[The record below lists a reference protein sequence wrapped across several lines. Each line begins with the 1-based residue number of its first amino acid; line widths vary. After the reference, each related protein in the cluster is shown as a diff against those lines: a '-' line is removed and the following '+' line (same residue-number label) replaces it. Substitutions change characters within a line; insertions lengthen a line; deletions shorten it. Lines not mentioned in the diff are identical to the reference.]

1 MNLLD
6 LVRRGPARPHLVTA
20 AYHTPNG
27 PLHLGHI
34 GGPFLSADVVARHL
48 ETLGHPVAR
57 ISATDSHESYILMTA
72 RRASLA
78 PETVATRYHDS
89 ALDALTGLG
98 MRQDAWPDMH
108 RDPYRAVYHER
119 SHAAVADL
127 ERRGRLVRESEKL
140 LHATATGRGLVGA
153 FVHGRCPACGS
164 GAAGSSCESC
174 GLWFGPADLLDA
186 RPVLAEDGPAELRT
200 VNSVFLPGDPRYF
213 SGEEA
218 ARRFPPGY
226 ADLLEEYVA
235 HNGRRIR
242 LNHPLGWG
250 VPWRGGAA
258 NDVHLSYGTG
268 TYAAFSVLRDLYREA
283 DPAGRDAFARDT
295 DVVTVATGG
304 YDATLPWMFVLAFM
318 DDDTDWQPHQ
328 HHIMNRFL
336 LLNGAKF
343 STSRGHVIWAH
354 DYLAAGLPVDP
365 LRGYLASLSDA
376 GRESDF
382 RTAEFADWT
391 SRVLAG
397 RWDPAVR
404 RALRDGTGDTAP
416 VPHSFTAEAVAALT
430 ATADA
435 LRPPTT
441 SPRAALAVLDD
452 WVARADRGL
461 APGEHATWLAVLAVL
476 AQPLMPSFAGAL
488 WKALGAEGSPT
499 LAGPLPGRV
508 TAPGAYEGLPAVSRA
523 AVEAL
528 LPRQEATG

>member
-1 MNLLD
+1 MHLLD
-6 LVRRGPARPHLVTA
+6 PVRRGPARPHLVTA

-57 ISATDSHESYILMTA
+57 ISATDSHESYLLMAA
-72 RRASLA
+72 RRAGVT
-78 PETVATRYHDS
+78 PEAVATRYHDA

-98 MRQDAWPDMH
+98 MHQDAWPDMH
-108 RDPYRAVYHER
+108 RDPYRGLYHER
-119 SHAAVADL
+119 SHATVEDL
-127 ERRGRLVRESEKL
+127 ERRGRLVRETEKL
-140 LHATATGRGLVGA
+140 LHSPATGQGLVGA
-153 FVHGRCPACGS
+153 FVQGRCPACGS

-186 RPVLAEDGPAELRT
+186 RPVLPEDGPAGTRAVT
-200 VNSVFLPGDPRYF
+200 SVFLTGDPRWF

-226 ADLLEEYVA
+226 AELLEKYVA

-250 VPWRGGAA
+250 VPWRGGAPG
-258 NDVHLSYGTG
+258 DVHLSYGTG
-268 TYAAFSVLRDLYREA
+268 TYAAFSVLRDLYRDT

-295 DVVTVATGG
+295 DVVTIATGG

-318 DDDTDWQPHQ
+318 DDATDWQPHQ
-328 HHIMNRFL
+328 HHLMNRFL
-336 LLNGAKF
+336 LLNGEKF

-354 DYLAAGLPVDP
+354 DYLRAGLPVDP

-397 RWDPAVR
+397 RWDPAIR

-416 VPHSFTAEAVAALT
+416 VPASFTAEAVAALT

-435 LRPPTT
+435 LRPPAT

-452 WVARADRGL
+452 WITRAAPGL
-461 APGEHATWLAVLAVL
+461 APGEPATWLAVLAVL
-476 AQPLMPSFAGAL
+476 AQPLMPTLAAEL
-488 WKALGAEGSPT
+488 WQTLGAPGSPS
-499 LAGPLPGRV
+499 LAAPLPTQVV
-508 TAPGAYEGLPAVSRA
+508 TPGAYHGLTAVPRPS
-523 AVEAL
+523 VESL
-528 LPRQEATG
+528 LPPAPTA

>member
-1 MNLLD
+1 MHLLD
-6 LVRRGPARPHLVTA
+6 PVRRGPARPHLVTA

-57 ISATDSHESYILMTA
+57 ISATDSHESYLLMAA
-72 RRASLA
+72 RRAGVT
-78 PETVATRYHDS
+78 PEAVATRYHDA

-98 MRQDAWPDMH
+98 MHQDAWPDMH
-108 RDPYRAVYHER
+108 RDPYRGLYHER
-119 SHAAVADL
+119 SHATVEDL
-127 ERRGRLVRESEKL
+127 ERRGRLVRETEKL
-140 LHATATGRGLVGA
+140 LHSPATGQGLVGA
-153 FVHGRCPACGS
+153 FVQGRCPACGS

-186 RPVLAEDGPAELRT
+186 RPVLPEDGPAGTRAVT
-200 VNSVFLPGDPRYF
+200 SVFLTGDPRWF

-226 ADLLEEYVA
+226 AELLEKYVA

-250 VPWRGGAA
+250 VPWRGGAPG
-258 NDVHLSYGTG
+258 DVHLSYGTG
-268 TYAAFSVLRDLYREA
+268 TYAAFSVLRDLYR
-283 DPAGRDAFARDT
+283 DTGPAGRDAFARDT
-295 DVVTVATGG
+295 DVVTIATGG

-318 DDDTDWQPHQ
+318 DDATDWQPHQ
-328 HHIMNRFL
+328 HHLMNRFL
-336 LLNGAKF
+336 LLNGEKF

-354 DYLAAGLPVDP
+354 DYLRAGLPVDP

-397 RWDPAVR
+397 RWDPAIR

-416 VPHSFTAEAVAALT
+416 VPASFTAEAVAALT

-435 LRPPTT
+435 LRPPAT

-452 WVARADRGL
+452 WITRAAPGL
-461 APGEHATWLAVLAVL
+461 APGEPATWLAVLAVL
-476 AQPLMPSFAGAL
+476 AQPLMPTLAAEL
-488 WKALGAEGSPT
+488 WQTLGAPGSPS
-499 LAGPLPGRV
+499 LA
-508 TAPGAYEGLPAVSRA
+508 A
-523 AVEAL
+523 
-528 LPRQEATG
+528 

>member
-1 MNLLD
+1 MNLLEP
-6 LVRRGPARPHLVTA
+6 VRRGPARPHLVTA

-72 RRASLA
+72 RRGGLA
-78 PETVATRYHDS
+78 PEEVASRYHDE
-89 ALDALTGLG
+89 ALAALTGLG
-98 MRQDAWPDMH
+98 MHQDAWPDMH
-108 RDPYRAVYHER
+108 RAPYRAIYHER
-119 SHAAVADL
+119 SHATVADL
-127 ERRGRLVRESEKL
+127 ERRGRLVRETEKL
-140 LHATATGRGLVGA
+140 LHSSTTGQGLVGA
-153 FVHGRCPACGS
+153 FVQGRCPACGS

-174 GLWFGPADLLDA
+174 GLWFGPADLIDP
-186 RPVLAEDGPAELRT
+186 RPVLPEDGTAEPRT
-200 VNSVFLPGDPRYF
+200 VTSVFLTGDPRRF

-226 ADLLEEYVA
+226 ADLLETYVT

-258 NDVHLSYGTG
+258 GDVHLSYGTG
-268 TYAAFSVLRDLYREA
+268 TYAAFSVLRDLYRTA

-295 DVVTVATGG
+295 DVVTIATGG

-318 DDDTDWQPHQ
+318 DDETDWQPHQ

-336 LLNGAKF
+336 LLNGSKF

-354 DYLAAGLPVDP
+354 DYLRAALPVDP

-376 GRESDF
+376 GEESDF
-382 RTAEFADWT
+382 RTADFADWT

-397 RWDPAVR
+397 RWDPAIR
-404 RALRDGTGDTAP
+404 RALRDAAGDETA
-416 VPHSFTAEAVAALT
+416 VPDSFTAEALTALT

-452 WVARADRGL
+452 WITRAERGL
-461 APGEHATWLAVLAVL
+461 APGEPAPWLAVLAVL
-476 AQPLMPSFAGAL
+476 AWPLMPTLGTQL
-488 WKALGAEGSPT
+488 WTTLGRTDHPT
-499 LAGPLPGRV
+499 LATPLPTRV
-508 TAPGAYEGLPAVSRA
+508 VTPEAFEGLPTVTRS

-528 LPRQEATG
+528 LPEAGGS